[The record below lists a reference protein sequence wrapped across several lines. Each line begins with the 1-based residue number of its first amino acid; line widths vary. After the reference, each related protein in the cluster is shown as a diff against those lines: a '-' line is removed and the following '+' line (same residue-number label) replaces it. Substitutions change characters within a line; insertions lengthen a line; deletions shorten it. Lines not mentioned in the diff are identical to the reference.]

1 MKNRVK
7 KVFEREPYI
16 LRLVIYVIFWVFNF
30 LLCIK
35 GTPQSFAFPSGTG
48 GLNGTVKDEDILE
61 YFRKHADFLI
71 PLPPVPS
78 VRTVY
83 T

>member
-1 MKNRVK
+1 MI
-7 KVFEREPYI
+7 ELDTYI
-16 LRLVIYVIFWVFNF
+16 PDFLLLVIHVIFFVFNI
-30 LLCIK
+30 LLYIE

-61 YFRKHADFLI
+61 YFRKNADFLI

-78 VRTVY
+78 VCTVY